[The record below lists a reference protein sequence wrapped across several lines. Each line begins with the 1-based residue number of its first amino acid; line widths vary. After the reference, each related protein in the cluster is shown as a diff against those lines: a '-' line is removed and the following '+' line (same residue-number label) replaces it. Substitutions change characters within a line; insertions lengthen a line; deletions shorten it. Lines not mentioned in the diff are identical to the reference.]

1 MRTSHYSNIQISAVS
16 VCLPQQTREV
26 DSYVDTFGE
35 ENISK
40 FKKMTGVNA
49 VSRAL
54 PEQTAADLGIEAG
67 LNLFKNLKVDTSKI
81 KIVVFVSQKPN
92 YRLPSTAYFIHH
104 HLNLSSDCVCFD
116 INLACSG
123 FIYGLNT
130 VAGML
135 QSYGLEDKALLIT
148 ADTSIKSLAP
158 NDRTM
163 SMLFG
168 DSGSA
173 CLLSKTD
180 NAPQLNFAFKSDGY
194 RFKSIITPSGA
205 FRNIGKPT
213 KRVKWSDD
221 IFRSDYDTHMKG
233 MDVFG
238 FSISDVPA
246 LVKDF
251 LNHLNKT
258 EEDYDLFALHQ
269 ANKYILKQLSR
280 KLKISFEKIHLIL
293 DRYGNN
299 SSNSIPLVL
308 ADIYGE
314 NKEDENSDIFM
325 SGFGAGLSWG
335 CAEATINKNIILKII
350 KSNKIYD

>member
-1 MRTSHYSNIQISAVS
+1 MRISHYSNIAISGIS
-16 VCLPQQTREV
+16 VCLPKQTRDV
-26 DSYVDTFGE
+26 DSYIDAFGE

-49 VSRAL
+49 GSRAI
-54 PEQTAADLGIEAG
+54 PEQTAADLGIEAS
-67 LNLFKNLKVDTSKI
+67 LNLFENLKVDKSKI

-104 HLNLSSDCVCFD
+104 HLDLSSDCVCFD

-123 FIYGLNT
+123 FIYGMNT

-135 QSYGLEDKALLIT
+135 QSYAREDKALLIT

-173 CLLSKTD
+173 CLLSKLD
-180 NAPQLNFAFKSDGY
+180 KAPPMNFAFKSDGY

-205 FRNIGKPT
+205 YRNMGKPI
-213 KRVKWSDD
+213 KRVKWSDG

-238 FSISDVPA
+238 FSISDVPSLA
-246 LVKDF
+246 KDF
-251 LNHLNKT
+251 LNELDKK

-280 KLKISFEKIHLIL
+280 KLKIPFDKIHLVL
-293 DRYGNN
+293 DRFGNN

-314 NKEDENSDIFM
+314 SQKDENSLVFM
-325 SGFGAGLSWG
+325 AGFGAGLSWG
-335 CAEATINKNIILKII
+335 CAEASINKNIILEII
-350 KSNKIYD
+350 KSNKVYE